1 MECITGLSP
10 YLETDTGLL
19 VIGQAI
25 KSFEFFPNHFKP
37 LREANMSKV
46 RFVPPEHADILR
58 EYLCDSRS
66 VVLVMPNAKPAIEM
80 LGVDDG
86 DDSDYVSDDADV
98 WVDIVEH
105 ENHAFSLS
113 LIEDNKI

>member
-1 MECITGLSP
+1 MNKRLRLGIKILGVLANKVVNNPMPQSVKWYLSQTEEMLSFNFHMGLHSKIRSPPPTG
-10 YLETDTGLL
+10 G
-19 VIGQAI
+19 
-25 KSFEFFPNHFKP
+25 KP
-37 LREANMSKV
+37 PVRVSK
-46 RFVPPEHADILR
+46 
-58 EYLCDSRS
+58 
-66 VVLVMPNAKPAIEM
+66 M

-86 DDSDYVSDDADV
+86 DDSDYVNDDADV